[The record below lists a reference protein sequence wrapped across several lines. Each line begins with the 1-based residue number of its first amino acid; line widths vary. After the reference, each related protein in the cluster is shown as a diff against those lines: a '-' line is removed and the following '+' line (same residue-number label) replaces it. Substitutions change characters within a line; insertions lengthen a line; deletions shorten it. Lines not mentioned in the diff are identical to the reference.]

1 MQLKCVKEL
10 VHRKILS
17 VYQRPIRLSSQSKY
31 FEIVFLAGSNDELTD
46 LFENLELGN
55 CQLELFFKGI

>member
-1 MQLKCVKEL
+1 M
-10 VHRKILS
+10 HRKILS

-55 CQLELFFKGI
+55 CQLELFFKGV